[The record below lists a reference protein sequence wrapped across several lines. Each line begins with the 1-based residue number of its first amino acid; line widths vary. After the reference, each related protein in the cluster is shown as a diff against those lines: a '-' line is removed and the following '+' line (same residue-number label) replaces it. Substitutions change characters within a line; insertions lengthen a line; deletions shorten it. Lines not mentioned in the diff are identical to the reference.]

1 MFDQT
6 FIVESIAGWSGLGIK
21 LPKHL
26 SGAVDVFEA
35 IRFAEL
41 GHRPVFDLASVT
53 PANAEAKIRSYA
65 EQLVPTLG
73 LVSRVG
79 AVDLSALDVA
89 KQDALHAAARN
100 VLVKAAEAVP
110 GVIEQLTPEF
120 DRAASDFAE
129 AVSGLPDDLSD
140 AAIVQAGPAVL
151 AEYQRAAQAQAV
163 IGGFDHW
170 IASLRSLPGLGVG
183 QVDPV
188 TRVLRPADPDQLA
201 RLDSA
206 QTKRYGQLNP
216 LYVVAVREGVEFGMN
231 TPQEAA
237 QIRADIQARAHAD
250 AERERRRAVA

>member
-1 MFDQT
+1 MFDQA
-6 FIVESIAGWSGLGIK
+6 FIVDGITRWTDLGIK
-21 LPKHL
+21 FPKKL
-26 SGAVDVFEA
+26 ATAIETFDA
-35 IRFAEL
+35 IRCAEP
-41 GHRPVFDLASVT
+41 GHRPVFDLAGVT

-89 KQDALHAAARN
+89 KQDAVNAAARD

-110 GVIEQLTPEF
+110 GVIEQVTPEF
-120 DRAASDFAE
+120 DRAASEFTE

-151 AEYQRAAQAQAV
+151 GEYQRAAQAQTV

-188 TRVLRPADPDQLA
+188 TRVLRPVSVSQLSH
-201 RLDSA
+201 LDNA

-216 LYVVAVREGVEFGMN
+216 LYVVAVREGVEFALN

-237 QIRADIQARAHAD
+237 QIRAGIEARGRAHA
-250 AERERRRAVA
+250 EREHRRAIA